1 MIVDRP
7 IALASRNA
15 GKLAELRALSD
26 GRLDLVPMPE
36 SPESPEVEEDGET
49 YLENALR
56 KAVALAGLVGGPAL
70 ADDSGLEVDGLDG
83 RPGVRSARYGGPGL
97 DDAGRCRALLAEL
110 AGRGAGASRRARFRC
125 VLALVSGGEVLSAE
139 GVLEGEIAPAPR
151 GAGGFGYDP
160 VFVPDAL
167 GGRTLAEATA
177 EEKNR
182 VSHRA
187 RAVERLV
194 ERLAAVRRSDPSD
207 GGPAAGPR

>member
-160 VFVPDAL
+160 VFVPEGQTRSAAQLSAAEKDA
-167 GGRTLAEATA
+167 
-177 EEKNR
+177 
-182 VSHRA
+182 VSHRGRALALLVQALRGLA
-187 RAVERLV
+187 R
-194 ERLAAVRRSDPSD
+194 
-207 GGPAAGPR
+207 G